1 MVTISDT
8 DFAQLKQALTD
19 FRDAVDFN
27 RFPLRDQSPGSERIN
42 HPAALPPY
50 LRDLYNLA
58 HLKSSNTASRVDD
71 THDLPRRPEGARTTQ
86 SQSTVMHEDI
96 MHPED
101 RYVNEPHVFD
111 PEKINS
117 LSEPEKLTSLE
128 DTSSYPK
135 RPTSQPDA

>member
-58 HLKSSNTASRVDD
+58 HIKCSSTASRGSSPDGD
-71 THDLPRRPEGARTTQ
+71 PH
-86 SQSTVMHEDI
+86 SSS
-96 MHPED
+96 
-101 RYVNEPHVFD
+101 EPDWSNVERIQKNVQKISAGEVFD
-111 PEKINS
+111 PEKIQS